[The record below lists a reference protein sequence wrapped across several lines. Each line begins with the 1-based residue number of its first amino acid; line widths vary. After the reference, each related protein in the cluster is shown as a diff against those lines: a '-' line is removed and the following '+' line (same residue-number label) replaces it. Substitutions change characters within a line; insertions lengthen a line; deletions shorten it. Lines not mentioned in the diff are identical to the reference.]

1 MFRFDFVDD
10 DDSVDQVNP
19 EVSISYESSREVSP
33 EVILPLPTNIVV
45 EPILFAQDLQPIYK
59 RHLSDVKFQLAQ
71 EDQIEN
77 GEQKN
82 IVGLEDNSDLVAG
95 VYEGGFKTWE
105 CSVDLVRFMST
116 QLPKNF
122 FDDKKVFEIGCGS
135 SLPSLYCL
143 VQHQTCAVHMQDY
156 NEQVLRLITI
166 PNVMVNTVTRPQP
179 DSDLVNGLI
188 EQDIED
194 ADEKQVLQELSK
206 RTRFFS
212 GDWESLPALLN
223 LSEEDKY
230 DVLLTSETIYSVE
243 SHLKLYNLIKA
254 LLKRGGVAY
263 VAAKS
268 MYFGCN
274 GSVLLFRQLVEREAQ
289 FKVTTV
295 YTVEERVRR
304 EILALEW
311 M

>member
-10 DDSVDQVNP
+10 DDNVDQVNV
-19 EVSISYESSREVSP
+19 EVIKPCEPSREISP
-33 EVILPLPTNIVV
+33 DFILPLPTNLVV

-77 GEQKN
+77 GERVN

-95 VYEGGFKTWE
+95 IYEGGFKTWE
-105 CSVDLVRFMST
+105 CSIDLVRYMST
-116 QLPKNF
+116 QLSKDF
-122 FDDKKVFEIGCGS
+122 FDDKKIFEIGCGS
-135 SLPSLYCL
+135 ALPSLYCL
-143 VQHQTCAVHMQDY
+143 VQHQTCTVHMQDY
-156 NEQVLRLITI
+156 NEQVIRLITI
-166 PNVMVNTVTRPQP
+166 PNVMVNTITRPQS
-179 DSDLVNGLI
+179 DSELVNGLI
-188 EQDIED
+188 ELDIED
-194 ADEKQVLQELSK
+194 VDNNQVLQALSN
-206 RTRFFS
+206 RTQFFS
-212 GDWESLPALLN
+212 GDWESLPTLLN
-223 LSEEDKY
+223 LTEENKY

-243 SHLKLYNLIKA
+243 SHGKLYGLIKA

-268 MYFGCN
+268 MYFGCD
-274 GSVLLFRQLVEREAQ
+274 GSVLLFRQLVEREGQ

-311 M
+311 L